1 MISLFFDSMSF
12 FTGSLSLISVCEA
25 SAAAA
30 SECAPFVG
38 VSVEEK
44 YLGAILLGSEC
55 RRDGES

>member
-12 FTGSLSLISVCEA
+12 CTGSLSLISVCEA

-30 SECAPFVG
+30 SECAPFAG

-44 YLGAILLGSEC
+44 YLGAILL
-55 RRDGES
+55 